1 MKSPFQKSKPLKLP
15 RLLSPLSLAAASAA
29 AALCLGAATPAAT
42 QYADLDRADWQEDA
56 APPPPSY
63 SLNGLIDIEMPRA
76 STVRMGLDPDT
87 VTLNAETGIVRY
99 VVVARGPS
107 ATNAFYEGIRCA
119 TGEYRVYAR
128 QVRGSEWAPA
138 SDSEWKSMRG
148 QVSYPHPYR
157 LARDG
162 ICLGTTPNAT
172 PKEMVRAL
180 RSPKGTL
187 YD

>member
-1 MKSPFQKSKPLKLP
+1 MKKLSKLFSFPLAQVALLLCIGLTLP
-15 RLLSPLSLAAASAA
+15 
-29 AALCLGAATPAAT
+29 ATA
-42 QYADLDRADWQEDA
+42 QYADLDRADWKEDTV
-56 APPPPSY
+56 PPPPAY
-63 SLNGLIDIEMPRA
+63 SVSGLIDVEMPRA
-76 STVRMGLDPDT
+76 STVRMGIDPQT
-87 VTLNAETGIVRY
+87 ITLNSETGIVRY

-107 ATNAFYEGIRCA
+107 AVNALYEGIRCA

-128 QVRGSEWAPA
+128 QVQGGEWSTA

-148 QVSYPHPYR
+148 QVTYPHPYR

-162 ICLGTTPNAT
+162 ICMGATPNAK
-172 PKEMVRAL
+172 PEEMIRAL

>member
-1 MKSPFQKSKPLKLP
+1 M
-15 RLLSPLSLAAASAA
+15 LLCIGMAMPAAA
-29 AALCLGAATPAAT
+29 
-42 QYADLDRADWQEDA
+42 QYADLDRADWKEDTI
-56 APPPPSY
+56 PPPPSY
-63 SLNGLIDIEMPRA
+63 SVSGLIDIEMPRA
-76 STVRMGLDPDT
+76 FTVRMGIDPKT
-87 VTLNAETGIVRY
+87 ITLNAESGIVRY

-107 ATNAFYEGIRCA
+107 AVNAIYEGIRCA
-119 TGEYRVYAR
+119 TGEYRVYSR
-128 QVRGSEWAPA
+128 QVQGGEWSQA

-162 ICLGTTPNAT
+162 ICLGATANSTPQ
-172 PKEMVRAL
+172 EMIRAL